1 MESSIFDL
9 ETGLK
14 NQLADLAD
22 NIRTTESSLM
32 VSKEAYLK
40 VQGALEILDILR
52 NKVKE
57 DDAALKLALS
67 DSGAD

>member
-1 MESSIFDL
+1 MESSILDL

-14 NQLADLAD
+14 KQLADLAD

-52 NKVKE
+52 IKVKE

-67 DSGAD
+67 DAGAD

>member
-22 NIRTTESSLM
+22 NIRITENSLM

-52 NKVKE
+52 SKVKE

>member
-1 MESSIFDL
+1 MESSILDL

-14 NQLADLAD
+14 KQLADLAD

-52 NKVKE
+52 NKVRE

-67 DSGAD
+67 DAGAD

>member
-14 NQLADLAD
+14 KQLADLAED
-22 NIRTTESSLM
+22 IRTIETSLM

-52 NKVKE
+52 KKVKE
-57 DDAALKLALS
+57 DDAALKTALS
-67 DSGAD
+67 DIGVD

>member
-1 MESSIFDL
+1 MESSILDL

-14 NQLADLAD
+14 KQLADLAD

-67 DSGAD
+67 DAGAD

>member
-14 NQLADLAD
+14 KQLADLAD
-22 NIRTTESSLM
+22 NIRITENSLM

>member
-14 NQLADLAD
+14 KQLADLAD
-22 NIRTTESSLM
+22 NIRITENSLM

-67 DSGAD
+67 DAVAD

>member
-1 MESSIFDL
+1 MESSIFNL

-14 NQLADLAD
+14 KQLADLAD
-22 NIRTTESSLM
+22 NIRITENSLM

-67 DSGAD
+67 DAGAD

>member
-14 NQLADLAD
+14 KQLADLAD
-22 NIRTTESSLM
+22 NIRITENSLM

-67 DSGAD
+67 DAGAD